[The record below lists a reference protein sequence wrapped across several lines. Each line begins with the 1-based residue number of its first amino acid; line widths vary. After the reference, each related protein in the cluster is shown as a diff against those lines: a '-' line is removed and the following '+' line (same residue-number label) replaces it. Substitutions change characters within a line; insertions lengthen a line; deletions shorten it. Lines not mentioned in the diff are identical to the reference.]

1 MRSALPSFSTSPGLS
16 PPTTPIRRAPGSQVT
31 IASSP
36 SNTPS
41 APPLAGPNH
50 TANMQPLEPD
60 YEYNTRA
67 NTLSG
72 NVRQLATPMAA
83 VGMRQQASDGYEAP
97 VLCFAPPTTES
108 SYEEPVVPG
117 RHQQH
122 QHPAAAE
129 SSYEEPVVPGRKH
142 HPAPA
147 VTIAPPPRAV
157 WAGLGNGTKV
167 ADPSPKRESEYSVLA
182 SEDALSRSAGREARR
197 DYHALQRGSLGSPA
211 VDSVYEEPV
220 VASK

>member
-1 MRSALPSFSTSPGLS
+1 
-16 PPTTPIRRAPGSQVT
+16 
-31 IASSP
+31 
-36 SNTPS
+36 
-41 APPLAGPNH
+41 
-50 TANMQPLEPD
+50 MQPLEPD
-60 YEYNTRA
+60 YEYNTRE
-67 NTLSG
+67 NTLNG
-72 NVRQLATPMAA
+72 KVRLLATPMAA
-83 VGMRQQASDGYEAP
+83 VGTRQQASDAAYEAP
-97 VLCFAPPTTES
+97 VLCVAPPTTEC

-157 WAGLGNGTKV
+157 WAGLGPNATRV

-182 SEDALSRSAGREARR
+182 SEDALSRSGGREARR

-211 VDSVYEEPV
+211 GDGFYEEPV